1 MLLTFFDGINFDFDG
16 MEFVFEQQV
25 LFRVDSLFDLR
36 PHGLVPGVGERG
48 QNLEHLNFS
57 LRKHPRMFYTPSF
70 TLLYSRKGEIRGT
83 QNEGLSSG
91 LDENDKRRCRNLII
105 F

>member
-1 MLLTFFDGINFDFDG
+1 MLLIFFDGINFDFDG

-36 PHGLVPGVGERG
+36 PHGLVPPGWGKG
-48 QNLEHLNFS
+48 QNLEHLRFFFIFALNF
-57 LRKHPRMFYTPSF
+57 LECNCQFKHQALFRNYF
-70 TLLYSRKGEIRGT
+70 
-83 QNEGLSSG
+83 LSVNS
-91 LDENDKRRCRNLII
+91 DCI

>member
-1 MLLTFFDGINFDFDG
+1 MLLIFFDGINFDFDG

-36 PHGLVPGVGERG
+36 PHGLEPRGGERG
-48 QNLEHLNFS
+48 QNLEHLRFFLIFALNF
-57 LRKHPRMFYTPSF
+57 LECNCQFKHQVLFRNGFLSVNSD
-70 TLLYSRKGEIRGT
+70 SR
-83 QNEGLSSG
+83 
-91 LDENDKRRCRNLII
+91 